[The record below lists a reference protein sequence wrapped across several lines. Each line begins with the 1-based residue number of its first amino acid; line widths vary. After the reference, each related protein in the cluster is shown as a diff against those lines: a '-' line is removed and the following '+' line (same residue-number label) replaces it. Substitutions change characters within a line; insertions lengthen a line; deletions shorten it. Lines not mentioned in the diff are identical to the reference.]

1 MWEASNKEK
10 KKMSK
15 IKKGYRILIWTVSIL
30 VILALLLTAFGF
42 TWVKVTAPKSFPQV
56 DGEIHLAGLDGPV
69 NVYRDG
75 MGIPQ
80 IYAASLHDLFMAQGY
95 VHAQERFWQMDF
107 WRHIGSGRL
116 AEMFGS
122 SQVETDAFLRTLGWA
137 RVAQQEID
145 TSSPE
150 DLAILNAYTEGVNAY
165 LTNHSGTQISLEY
178 GVLKLL
184 NPDYKPEPWTPLHTM
199 TWAKAMAWDLRGNM
213 DAEIERAILL
223 KSFTPEQVDELFP
236 SYPASHPVI
245 VPNIGE
251 NVTQVEGQRSKVAS
265 DFRLSTLDFRPVAR
279 NLALLESVLGP
290 SGAGIGSN
298 SWAVSGSLTATGTPL
313 LANDPHLGIQM
324 PSIWFQ
330 IGLHCRPKSDACPY
344 EIAGFSFAG
353 VPGVV
358 IGHNDKI
365 AWGFT
370 NVGPDV
376 MDLYIE
382 KINPEDPNQYE
393 VNGQWM
399 DMDVRTETILVGGG
413 DPVTLTVRTTRHGP
427 IISDTYGALK
437 DQVEPTATPFR
448 DQAGIDLPEH
458 YAIALRWTA
467 LEPGYTFDAIWG
479 FNKAQNWQEF
489 RQAARNFTVPAQNLL
504 YADVEGNIGYQM
516 PGSVPIR
523 KNGDGRLPVPGWT
536 DDYEWTGYIPFEELP
551 YTLNPAEGYI
561 VTANN
566 QVNPPG
572 YPYLITT
579 DWDYG
584 FRANRI
590 VDMITNAPG
599 KIDIAYIQQMQGDS
613 YDANAGTF
621 APLLMAVQLDDPNL
635 VRTRGLLA
643 GWDYQA
649 RMDSAP
655 AAVFE
660 VFWKNLLADTFND
673 DLPEDYW
680 PGGGSRWNEVMR
692 NLAGQPDHFFWDDKT
707 TTDLVE
713 RRDDMLTKAF
723 SEAAAEIT
731 QLQGRDL
738 SKWNWGDLHTATFQN
753 QTLGKSGIAPIEALF
768 NRGPFRTAGGEA
780 IVNATGWTS
789 TDGYFVDWLP
799 SMRMIVDLGDLRNSL
814 TVHTTGESGHAY
826 HPHYIDMADLW
837 RNIQYYPMLWNEQA
851 IVSNAEANLVLVP

>member
-1 MWEASNKEK
+1 
-10 KKMSK
+10 MSRK
-15 IKKGYRILIWTVSIL
+15 
-30 VILALLLTAFGF
+30 
-42 TWVKVTAPKSFPQV
+42 
-56 DGEIHLAGLDGPV
+56 
-69 NVYRDG
+69 
-75 MGIPQ
+75 
-80 IYAASLHDLFMAQGY
+80 
-95 VHAQERFWQMDF
+95 
-107 WRHIGSGRL
+107 
-116 AEMFGS
+116 
-122 SQVETDAFLRTLGWA
+122 
-137 RVAQQEID
+137 
-145 TSSPE
+145 
-150 DLAILNAYTEGVNAY
+150 
-165 LTNHSGTQISLEY
+165 
-178 GVLKLL
+178 
-184 NPDYKPEPWTPLHTM
+184 
-199 TWAKAMAWDLRGNM
+199 
-213 DAEIERAILL
+213 
-223 KSFTPEQVDELFP
+223 
-236 SYPASHPVI
+236 
-245 VPNIGE
+245 
-251 NVTQVEGQRSKVAS
+251 SKVKGRKS
-265 DFRLSTLDFRPVAR
+265 LPTFDFRLSTLDFRPVAR

-731 QLQGRDL
+731 QLQGRDS